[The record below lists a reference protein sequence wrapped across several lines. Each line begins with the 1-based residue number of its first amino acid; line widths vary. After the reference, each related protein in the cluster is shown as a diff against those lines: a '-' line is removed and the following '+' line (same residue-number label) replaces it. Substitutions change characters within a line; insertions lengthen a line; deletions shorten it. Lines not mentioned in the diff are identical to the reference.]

1 MDEHIYPQ
9 PLFFLLCAVAI
20 FEVTLF
26 CLPPHSLYRAA
37 AIALLAAVTYSFQ
50 LSLLE
55 HFPNRAFI
63 SLALGATWTTFLNA
77 FEILIVS
84 NVGPQDP
91 GLQLA
96 NPEKPIYQALR
107 AATLPFN
114 WRRIGTKWQIK
125 VPAST
130 EDGSILGRVRFLFR
144 RLGVLIACYLVIDL
158 CAAGPPPDPNMITR
172 EKQTIS
178 YLLVGTG
185 ATSEDIGF
193 RVIST
198 IVFLINA
205 AFGVIGVYNL
215 LAIVAVL
222 CGDQPHSWPHIWQGW
237 PSQAYSVRRFW
248 SNYYHQGLRK
258 ALSGPADWMIDLV
271 IPRGNLISRYS
282 RLALA
287 FFLSAMLHH
296 QAEGSEN
303 GQLVFFSSQAFGIM
317 LEDIVHWLYSFSP
330 IQLPR
335 RVEHALGYLW
345 VLVWLMFVVPYWS
358 YSTMRIIDDPVRDR
372 ATFEIFKKVLSK

>member
-1 MDEHIYPQ
+1 MDNSIYPP
-9 PLFFLLCAVAI
+9 PLYLLLFAVAI
-20 FEVTLF
+20 FEASLF
-26 CLPPHSLYRAA
+26 CLPPRSFYRAA

-55 HFPNRAFI
+55 YFPNRAFI

-84 NVGPQDP
+84 NVGPKDP
-91 GLQLA
+91 SLQLA
-96 NPEKPIYQALR
+96 NSDKAIFQAFR

-125 VPAST
+125 TPAST
-130 EDGSILGRVRFLFR
+130 EDGSISGRVRFILK
-144 RLGVLIACYLVIDL
+144 RLDVLVACYLVIDL
-158 CAAGPPPDPNMITR
+158 CAAGPPPDRHMITR

-178 YLLVGTG
+178 YLLA

-193 RVIST
+193 RVITT

-205 AFGVIGVYNL
+205 ALGVIGVHSL

-222 CGDQPHSWPHIWQGW
+222 CGDQPQSWPHIWQGW

-248 SNYYHQGLRK
+248 GNYYHQGLRK
-258 ALSGPADWMIDLV
+258 ALTGPADWMIDSVL
-271 IPRGNLISRYS
+271 PRGSLISRYS

-296 QAEGSEN
+296 QAERSET
-303 GQLVFFSSQAFGIM
+303 GQLIFFSSQALGIM
-317 LEDIVHWLYSFSP
+317 LEDTVHKLYNFSP

-335 RVEHALGYLW
+335 PIEYALGYLW
-345 VLVWLMFVVPYWS
+345 VLVWLVFLVPYWS

-372 ATFEIFKKVLSK
+372 ATFEIFKKVLIK

>member
-1 MDEHIYPQ
+1 MDIYIYPQ
-9 PLFFLLCAVAI
+9 PLYVLLCAVAI
-20 FEVTLF
+20 FEASLF
-26 CLPPHSLYRAA
+26 CLPSHSLYRAA
-37 AIALLAAVTYSFQ
+37 AVALLGALTYSFQ

-55 HFPNRAFI
+55 YFPNRAFI

-91 GLQLA
+91 GFQLTA
-96 NPEKPIYQALR
+96 PRKPIYQAFR

-130 EDGSILGRVRFLFR
+130 EDGSILGRVRFLFK
-144 RLGVLIACYLVIDL
+144 RLGVLIVCYLVIDL

-178 YLLVGTG
+178 YLLAGTG
-185 ATSEDIGF
+185 VTSEDVGF

-205 AFGVIGVYNL
+205 ALGVVGVYSL
-215 LAIVAVL
+215 VAIVAVL
-222 CGDQPHSWPHIWQGW
+222 CGDQPQSWPPIWQGW

-248 SNYYHQGLRK
+248 GYVF
-258 ALSGPADWMIDLV
+258 ALS
-271 IPRGNLISRYS
+271 SR
-282 RLALA
+282 
-287 FFLSAMLHH
+287 
-296 QAEGSEN
+296 
-303 GQLVFFSSQAFGIM
+303 
-317 LEDIVHWLYSFSP
+317 
-330 IQLPR
+330 
-335 RVEHALGYLW
+335 
-345 VLVWLMFVVPYWS
+345 
-358 YSTMRIIDDPVRDR
+358 TTDR
-372 ATFEIFKKVLSK
+372 

>member
-1 MDEHIYPQ
+1 MDVNIYPQ
-9 PLFFLLCAVAI
+9 PLHLLLGAVAI
-20 FEVTLF
+20 FEASLF

-55 HFPNRAFI
+55 YFPNRAFI

-84 NVGPQDP
+84 NVDPQDS
-91 GLQLA
+91 GLQLGG
-96 NPEKPIYQALR
+96 PGKPIWQAFR

-125 VPAST
+125 VPASK
-130 EDGSILGRVRFLFR
+130 EDGSVSGRVRFLLK
-144 RLGVLIACYLVIDL
+144 RLGVFMACYLFIDL

-178 YLLVGTG
+178 YLVASNG
-185 ATSEDIGF
+185 ATSEDVGF
-193 RVIST
+193 RVITT

-205 AFGVIGVYNL
+205 ALGVIGVYNL
-215 LAIVAVL
+215 FAIVAVL
-222 CGDQPHSWPHIWQGW
+222 CGDQPQSWPSIWQGW

-248 SNYYHQGLRK
+248 GNYYHQGLRK
-258 ALSGPADWMIDLV
+258 ALTGPADWVVGLV
-271 IPRGNLISRYS
+271 LPRGTLISRYS
-282 RLALA
+282 RLTLA

-296 QAEGSEN
+296 QAERSET
-303 GQLVFFSSQAFGIM
+303 GQLIFFSSQALGIM
-317 LEDIVHWLYSFSP
+317 LEDTVYKLYSLSP

-335 RVEHALGYLW
+335 VIERALGYLW
-345 VLVWLMFVVPYWS
+345 VLVWLVCLVPYWS
-358 YSTMRIIDDPVRDR
+358 YSTMRIMDDPVRDQ
-372 ATFEIFKKVLSK
+372 ATFEIFKTVLPK

>member
-1 MDEHIYPQ
+1 MDKYTYPQ
-9 PLFFLLCAVAI
+9 PLYLLLFAVVI
-20 FEVTLF
+20 FEASLF
-26 CLPPHSLYRAA
+26 YLPPRSLYRAA
-37 AIALLAAVTYSFQ
+37 AIPLLAAVTYSFQ

-55 HFPNRAFI
+55 YFPNRAFI

-84 NVGPQDP
+84 NVSPQDP

-96 NPEKPIYQALR
+96 NPGNQIYQAFR

-114 WRRIGTKWQIK
+114 WRRVGTKWQIK

-130 EDGSILGRVRFLFR
+130 EDDSISGRVRFLLK
-144 RLGVLIACYLVIDL
+144 RLGVLTVCYLVMDL
-158 CAAGPPPDPNMITR
+158 CAAGPPPDPNMIAR

-178 YLLVGTG
+178 YLL
-185 ATSEDIGF
+185 ASTSEDVGF
-193 RVIST
+193 RVITT

-205 AFGVIGVYNL
+205 ALGVIGVHSL
-215 LAIVAVL
+215 AAIVAVL
-222 CGDQPHSWPHIWQGW
+222 CGDQPQNWPHIWQGW

-258 ALSGPADWMIDLV
+258 ALSGPADWIIDSVL
-271 IPRGNLISRYS
+271 PRGSLISRYS

-287 FFLSAMLHH
+287 FFLSALLHH
-296 QAEGSEN
+296 QAERSET
-303 GQLVFFSSQAFGIM
+303 GQLIFFSSQAFGIM
-317 LEDIVHWLYSFSP
+317 LEDTVYKLYSFSP

-335 RVEHALGYLW
+335 RIEHALGYLW
-345 VLVWLMFVVPYWS
+345 VLVWLVCLVPYWS
-358 YSTMRIIDDPVRDR
+358 YSTMRVIDDPVRDQ
-372 ATFEIFKKVLSK
+372 ATFEIFKKILSK